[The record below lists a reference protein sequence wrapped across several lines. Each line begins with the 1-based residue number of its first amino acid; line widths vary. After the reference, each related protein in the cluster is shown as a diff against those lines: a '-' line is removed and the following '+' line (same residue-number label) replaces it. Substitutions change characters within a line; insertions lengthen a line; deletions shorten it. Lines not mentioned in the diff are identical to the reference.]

1 MRERPPARFHRLL
14 AAGVTLAASAAIVL
28 GTAHPAAAVIVSPGY
43 DSLVI
48 SATPAEASVGDT
60 ITVTAVATGLV
71 DAYAYDL
78 DIAYDPEVV
87 EFVVGS
93 ESLPAGGFGTADAA
107 DGIVSV
113 VAARLGTSPG
123 LTGTQTLVT
132 VSFTAIAAGDTTIS
146 LTGGRFVDSAG
157 TTAVVDTESPTLAS
171 PVTVAADETPGT
183 GTPGT
188 PGTPGNGAGSGA
200 GAGNAST
207 GTDADALANTGAD
220 AAPWF
225 LLGGL
230 ALALIIGG
238 TVLVRRGSMR

>member
-28 GTAHPAAAVIVSPGY
+28 GAAQPAAAVIVSPGY

-48 SATPAEASVGDT
+48 SAAPAEASVGDT
-60 ITVTAVATGLV
+60 ITVTAVASGLV

-78 DIAYDPEVV
+78 DIAYDPEVL
-87 EFVVGS
+87 EYVVDS

-107 DGIVSV
+107 DGMVSV
-113 VAARLGTSPG
+113 VATRLGTSPG

-132 VSFTAIAAGDTTIS
+132 LTFTAIGDGDTTIA
-146 LTGGRFVDSAG
+146 LTGGRVVDSAG
-157 TTAVVDTESPTLAS
+157 TTTNVDTESPTLIAAVS
-171 PVTVAADETPGT
+171 IAADETPGT
-183 GTPGT
+183 GTPGE
-188 PGTPGNGAGSGA
+188 PGTPGDGAGAGAGSG
-200 GAGNAST
+200 S
-207 GTDADALANTGAD
+207 GTTAPDADALANTGAD
-220 AAPWF
+220 SAPWF

-238 TVLVRRGSMR
+238 TVLVRRRSMR

>member
-28 GTAHPAAAVIVSPGY
+28 GTAHPAAAVIVNPGY

-78 DIAYDPEVV
+78 DIAYDPEVLDY
-87 EFVVGS
+87 VVDS
-93 ESLPAGGFGTADAA
+93 ETLPAGGFGTADAA

-113 VAARLGTSPG
+113 VSTRLGTSPG

-132 VSFTAIAAGDTTIS
+132 VTFTAIADGDTTIA
-146 LTGGRFVDSAG
+146 LTGGRVVDSAG
-157 TTAVVDTESPTLAS
+157 TTADIDTGSPTL
-171 PVTVAADETPGT
+171 VAPISIAAEETPGT

-200 GAGNAST
+200 GTGNGTT

-230 ALALIIGG
+230 AVALIIGG
-238 TVLVRRGSMR
+238 TVLVRRRSMR